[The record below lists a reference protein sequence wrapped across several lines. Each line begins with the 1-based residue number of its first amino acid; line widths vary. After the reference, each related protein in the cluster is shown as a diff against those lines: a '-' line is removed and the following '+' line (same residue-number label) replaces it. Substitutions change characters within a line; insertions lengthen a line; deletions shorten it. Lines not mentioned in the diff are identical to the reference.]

1 LKEYYIMRSIK
12 SYRAFLLVLL
22 SAILFTT
29 VPVVMAQEQSSSAR
43 PAGRDDDT
51 NLDTQLYL
59 ILATNRE
66 VDEGRI
72 PAALDPIIKRLRETL
87 PFKHYSVAGTFLNRV
102 KNNSRLEVSWV
113 GSPFMFPTATTATV
127 ATLTPTFNNF
137 GASVRLATDAS
148 GNDLV
153 RMNELRFG
161 AQVPIMVGQVAP
173 TNASFPSAPV
183 ASVQYQNIGLRTD
196 ISMREGSPVI
206 AGTLNVGPQ
215 GDAIVVAVSARR
227 AN

>member
-1 LKEYYIMRSIK
+1 MK
-12 SYRAFLLVLL
+12 SYRAFFLVVLC
-22 SAILFTT
+22 AFTAA
-29 VPVVMAQEQSSSAR
+29 PMALAQEQSSSAR
-43 PAGRDDDT
+43 TNARDDDT

-66 VDEGRI
+66 VDEGKI
-72 PAALDPIIKRLRETL
+72 PAALEPIIKRLRETL
-87 PFKHYSVAGTFLNRV
+87 LFKHYSVAGTFLNRV
-102 KNNSRLEVSWV
+102 KNNSRLEVSWI
-113 GSPFMFPTATTATV
+113 GSPFMFPNAATATV

-137 GASVRLATDAS
+137 GASVRLATDGS

-161 AQVPIMVGQVAP
+161 AQVPIMTGQVANP
-173 TNASFPSAPV
+173 GGGFPSTPAT
-183 ASVQYQNIGLRTD
+183 SINYQSIGLRTD

-215 GDAIVVAVSARR
+215 GDAIVVVVSARR

>member
-1 LKEYYIMRSIK
+1 MNQDK
-12 SYRAFLLVLL
+12 SRRVFFLMVAC
-22 SAILFTT
+22 AILFAAA
-29 VPVVMAQEQSSSAR
+29 PVVLCQEPAAR
-43 PAGRDDDT
+43 TVVHDDDV

-66 VDEGRI
+66 VDEGRM
-72 PAALDPIIKRLRETL
+72 PAALDPIVKRLRETL
-87 PFKHYSVAGTFLNRV
+87 SFKHYSVAASFLNRV
-102 KNNSRLEVSWV
+102 KNNAHLEVSWV
-113 GSPFMFPTATTATV
+113 GSPFMFPSAATATV

-137 GASVRLATDAS
+137 GASVRLATDGS
-148 GNDLV
+148 GNDVV

-161 AQVPIMVGQVAP
+161 AQVPIMTGQIAT

-183 ASVQYQNIGLRTD
+183 TSVQYQNIGLRTD
-196 ISMREGSPVI
+196 ISMREGTPVI

>member
-1 LKEYYIMRSIK
+1 MRAIK
-12 SYRAFLLVLL
+12 SHRAFLLVLL
-22 SAILFTT
+22 SAIVFTT
-29 VPVVMAQEQSSSAR
+29 VPEVMAQEQSSSAR

-113 GSPFMFPTATTATV
+113 GSPFMFPSAATATV

-161 AQVPIMVGQVAP
+161 AQVPIMTGQVAN
-173 TNASFPSAPV
+173 TNASFPSTPAT
-183 ASVQYQNIGLRTD
+183 SINYQSIGLKTD
-196 ISMREGSPVI
+196 ISMRENSPVI

-215 GDAIVVAVSARR
+215 GDAIVVVVSARR

>member
-1 LKEYYIMRSIK
+1 MRSIK
-12 SYRAFLLVLL
+12 SYRAFLLVLFCAL
-22 SAILFTT
+22 AFTA
-29 VPVVMAQEQSSSAR
+29 PVVSAQEQSSSVKTL
-43 PAGRDDDT
+43 GRDDDV
-51 NLDTQLYL
+51 NMDTQLYL
-59 ILATNRE
+59 ILATNRD
-66 VDEGRI
+66 VDEGKI

-102 KNNSRLEVSWV
+102 KNGARLEVSWV
-113 GSPFMFPTATTATV
+113 GSPFMFPNAATATV

-137 GASVRLATDAS
+137 GAGVRLAVDGS
-148 GNDLV
+148 GNDIV
-153 RMNELRFG
+153 RMNDLRFG
-161 AQVPIMVGQVAP
+161 AQVPIMTAQVGT

-183 ASVQYQNIGLRTD
+183 TSVQYQNIGLRTD
-196 ISMREGSPVI
+196 ISMREGAPVI

>member
-1 LKEYYIMRSIK
+1 MNSNNSR
-12 SYRAFLLVLL
+12 RVFFLMVVC
-22 SAILFTT
+22 AILFAAT
-29 VPVVMAQEQSSSAR
+29 PVVLCQEPTTRTAT
-43 PAGRDDDT
+43 RDDEV

-66 VDEGRI
+66 VDEGKI

-87 PFKHYSVAGTFLNRV
+87 SFKHYSVAGTFLNRV

-113 GSPFMFPTATTATV
+113 GSPFMFPAAAITS

-137 GASVRLATDAS
+137 GTSVRLATDAS
-148 GNDLV
+148 GNDVV

-161 AQVPIMVGQVAP
+161 AQVPIMTGQIGT

-183 ASVQYQNIGLRTD
+183 TSVQYQNVGLRTD

-215 GDAIVVAVSARR
+215 GDAIVVVVSARR